1 MNSKMTLDEI
11 KAHNIVR
18 ATLMHNKEYRAS
30 WKLHLKDAIVASATT
45 RNPDLDRRVVEGI
58 AEEAAERFLTNFT
71 K

>member
-1 MNSKMTLDEI
+1 MSYMTLDEI

-18 ATLMHNKEYRAS
+18 AALLHNKEYRAS
-30 WKLHLKDAIVASATT
+30 WKLHLKESFVASAVT